1 MLGALFQSFVR
12 ALFGVP
18 SGASSRRG
26 DRRTAPPSSRRKP
39 AGKPPA
45 KSRTLAD
52 AAARLGI
59 SAEALRA
66 HKPVYQKVRKAKRT
80 GGVRVLCIPDA
91 TTRTLQR
98 RLLRRVLNVS
108 RSHTAAF
115 GFERGRS
122 MVDHARLHSDRA
134 VVIGIDIA
142 DFFPSTK
149 AKWVYDYFIAVG
161 WDAQA
166 ADELTRLTTFEGM
179 LPQGAPTS
187 PKLSNLV
194 NHLLDAR
201 LTGLATAFGARYSRY
216 ADDIAFSLAVDD
228 TRLVKNLVNLAG
240 MTIYESGYVPHMK
253 AKLFVRRRHQRQQ
266 ITGLVVN
273 SGPPR
278 LSRETRRWLR
288 AVRHRLA
295 TTGKATLTPTQ
306 LAGWEAF
313 ERMVNHTAD

>member
-1 MLGALFQSFVR
+1 MLGAIFQSLIR
-12 ALFGVP
+12 AIFGIVNRNAP
-18 SGASSRRG
+18 WLI
-26 DRRTAPPSSRRKP
+26 DNRTPPPPSPRTRTI
-39 AGKPPA
+39 
-45 KSRTLAD
+45 KSRTLED

-59 SAEALRA
+59 SVESLRA
-66 HKPVYQKVRKAKRT
+66 HKPVYQQVRKPKRS
-80 GGVRVLCIPDA
+80 GGVRTLCIPDT

-98 RLLRRVLNVS
+98 RLLRRVLNAS

-161 WDAQA
+161 WDPDA
-166 ADELTRLTTFEGM
+166 ADALTRLTTFEGM
-179 LPQGAPTS
+179 LPQGAPSS

-201 LTGLATAFGARYSRY
+201 LTGLAAAFGARYSRY
-216 ADDIAFSLAVDD
+216 ADDIAFSLPIDD

-240 MTIYESGYVPHMK
+240 IVISESGYTPHMK

-273 SGPPR
+273 NGPPR

-295 TTGKATLTPTQ
+295 TTGKATLTPSQ

-313 ERMVNHTAD
+313 EHMVSPDID